1 MLQEI
6 KFNKREYNA
15 IEVRE
20 GLDHEFV
27 EFKHQA
33 SRKRVDKDSQYK
45 DNSKRRLLNI
55 LKKKFDTTII
65 GSLAAFEERF
75 GELWGHGL
83 SMNDLDEDQRYWRD
97 LWMETRSKVLDNGN
111 SNLRAAQNEISQ
123 YTLSWNRYVTNF
135 YRNNEES

>member
-1 MLQEI
+1 MD
-6 KFNKREYNA
+6 YN
-15 IEVRE
+15 
-20 GLDHEFV
+20 DDFV
-27 EFKHQA
+27 EFKHQ
-33 SRKRVDKDSQYK
+33 SHKKRGDRDAQYK

-83 SMNDLDEDQRYWRD
+83 SMNDLDEDQRYWREQ
-97 LWMETRSKVLDNGN
+97 WMETRSKVLDNGN

-135 YRNNEES
+135 YRNEEES

>member
-1 MLQEI
+1 MDYDDD
-6 KFNKREYNA
+6 FT
-15 IEVRE
+15 
-20 GLDHEFV
+20 

-33 SRKRVDKDSQYK
+33 NKRRTDRETHYK

-65 GSLAAFEERF
+65 GSLAAFEEKF
-75 GELWGHGL
+75 GDLWGHGL
-83 SMNDLDEDQRYWRD
+83 AMNDLDEDQRYWRD
-97 LWMETRSKVLDNGN
+97 VWMETRSKVLDNGN
-111 SNLRAAQNEISQ
+111 SNLRAAQNEIAQ

>member
-1 MLQEI
+1 MGKDDKYLEFRHQVG
-6 KFNKREYNA
+6 KRK
-15 IEVRE
+15 IESDNR
-20 GLDHEFV
+20 
-27 EFKHQA
+27 
-33 SRKRVDKDSQYK
+33 YK
-45 DNSKRRLLNI
+45 ESSKRRLSNI

-83 SMNDLDEDQRYWRD
+83 PIDDLDEDQQYWRD

-111 SNLRAAQNEISQ
+111 ANLRAAQNEISQ

-135 YRNNEES
+135 NNRDQ